1 MSKGIQ
7 NIICTPNQSS
17 AEQFS
22 IIYFSIASLYNWRY
36 RKLGSL
42 PHVWTYP
49 EYQLANAGFEFDYQL
64 INVENFNGVG
74 ESEPNPYFFQ
84 VSNNME
90 TWLLITAMATY
101 TKCEIYECLFRF
113 PKPKIQP

>member
-1 MSKGIQ
+1 MFVISHV
-7 NIICTPNQSS
+7 
-17 AEQFS
+17 
-22 IIYFSIASLYNWRY
+22 YYSIASLYNWRY

-84 VSNNME
+84 VRNNSGEWCHGSMCN
-90 TWLLITAMATY
+90 
-101 TKCEIYECLFRF
+101 KPCLYRC
-113 PKPKIQP
+113 